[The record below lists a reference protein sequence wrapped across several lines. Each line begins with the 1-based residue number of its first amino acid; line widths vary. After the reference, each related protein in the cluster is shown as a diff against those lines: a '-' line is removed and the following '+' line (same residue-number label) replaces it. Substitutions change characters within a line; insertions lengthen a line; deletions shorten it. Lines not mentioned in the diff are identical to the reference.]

1 MMTMI
6 AQFCPAR
13 QLVVHAFGLTVLC
26 SGLTTMA
33 MKHIIIIIIINVIIT
48 NIITIKR
55 VASLIR

>member
-1 MMTMI
+1 MMMMI

-33 MKHIIIIIIINVIIT
+33 MKHIIIIIINVIIT

>member
-33 MKHIIIIIIINVIIT
+33 MKHIIIIIINVIIT